1 MTPIGTLQ
9 AKLTATSAPAATVL
23 IRLYVG
29 AVFLFEGALK
39 FLRPDAQGTGR
50 FDKAGIPAPGF
61 FAPLD
66 GFFEIGC
73 GLLILAG
80 LLTRLAIVPMIV
92 NMLGAL
98 LITKL
103 PILWAGARLFAGKSG
118 WWDLAHESRTDL
130 AQLCGSLFLLLAGAG
145 ALSLDARR
153 QHTFTSNGSP
163 QPPYADSRPQAL
175 RHRSLIVDRS

>member
-1 MTPIGTLQ
+1 MSQPGSTWQ
-9 AKLTATSAPAATVL
+9 AKLTATDAPTATVL

-29 AVFLFEGALK
+29 AVFVSEGMLK

-61 FAPLD
+61 FAPVD
-66 GFFEIGC
+66 GAFEIAC

-80 LLTRLAIVPMIV
+80 LAIRLAAIPMIV

-103 PILWAGARLFAGKSG
+103 PILWGNAPLFAGKSG
-118 WWDLAHESRTDL
+118 WWDFAHESRTDL
-130 AQLCGSLFLLLAGAG
+130 AQLCGSLFLLLVGAG
-145 ALSLDARR
+145 ALSLDARLTR
-153 QHTFTSNGSP
+153 RAAGP
-163 QPPYADSRPQAL
+163 AAAAPAASR
-175 RHRSLIVDRS
+175 

>member
-1 MTPIGTLQ
+1 MTQLSTWQ
-9 AKLTATSAPAATVL
+9 AKLTATSVPAATVL

-29 AVFLFEGALK
+29 AVFLSEGILK

-66 GFFEIGC
+66 GFFEIAC

-80 LLTRLAIVPMIV
+80 LLTRLAALPMIV

-103 PILWAGARLFAGKSG
+103 PILWGYAPLFAGKSG
-118 WWDLAHESRTDL
+118 WWDFAHESRTDL
-130 AQLCGSLFLLLAGAG
+130 AQLCGSLFLLLVGAG
-145 ALSLDARR
+145 ALSLAARPA
-153 QHTFTSNGSP
+153 HTAHAPAAAAGT
-163 QPPYADSRPQAL
+163 AAR
-175 RHRSLIVDRS
+175 

>member
-1 MTPIGTLQ
+1 MGEGHLTTQLSTWQ

-29 AVFLFEGALK
+29 AVFLSEGILK

-66 GFFEIGC
+66 GVFEITC

-80 LLTRLAIVPMIV
+80 LLTRLAAAPMIV
-92 NMLGAL
+92 DMVGAL

-103 PILWAGARLFAGKSG
+103 PILWGDAPLFAGKAG
-118 WWDLAHESRTDL
+118 WWDFAHESRTDL
-130 AQLCGSLFLLLAGAG
+130 AQLCGSLFLLLVGAG

-153 QHTFTSNGSP
+153 QHTGASKRSP
-163 QPPYADSRPQAL
+163 QPAL
-175 RHRSLIVDRS
+175 H

>member
-1 MTPIGTLQ
+1 MTQLSTWQ
-9 AKLTATSAPAATVL
+9 TKLTSTRAPAATVL

-29 AVFLFEGALK
+29 AVFLSEGILK

-61 FAPLD
+61 LAPLD
-66 GFFEIGC
+66 GAFEIVC
-73 GLLILAG
+73 GLLILGG
-80 LLTRLAIVPMIV
+80 LATRLAVIPMIV

-103 PILWAGARLFAGKSG
+103 PILWGDAPLFTGKSG

-130 AQLCGSLFLLLAGAG
+130 AQLCGSLFLLLVGAG
-145 ALSLDARR
+145 ALSLDARLTR
-153 QHTFTSNGSP
+153 RT
-163 QPPYADSRPQAL
+163 ARPAAAPAG
-175 RHRSLIVDRS
+175 